1 MPRRW
6 GAVPVVLLVTVLT
19 TGCHFSHV
27 NPDQTV
33 VISGR
38 ALTATGQPL
47 SNVEVHLYKEP
58 DAGEVI
64 IGSVLAIG
72 SLGSI
77 CLLPDAPAICSQG
90 HTSTTD
96 SGGRYTFSIKGA
108 DTQGLIGDAST
119 LEVVFADPHG
129 GARAATTTLRFT
141 VDQTKVRL
149 PAARLWRAGLRVT
162 DSTGGQPTFALS
174 YRRLP
179 TVDGT
184 SVTYG
189 AEFSNTTDGSTMW
202 TQQVPAARARVDARI
217 MEDQTTDAAIGAQAK
232 LHGIDTSYLSA
243 RVPAPALA
251 GPPPSRNQPC
261 AAVTGTKRLRTF
273 PQPGCAATDGDLTSP
288 ARLTAPRART
298 VTGTVIDLGRARPV
312 SLVVARG
319 LSGPVVI
326 ELSTNG
332 RAYRRV
338 ATSSESTLAVHLPS
352 RPVARFV
359 RVRSAGGLS
368 ESLLTEVSVW

>member
-1 MPRRW
+1 MRRW
-6 GAVPVVLLVTVLT
+6 GLVGIAALLAPFV

-47 SNVEVHLYKEP
+47 SDVDVRLYKEP

-77 CLLPDAPAICSQG
+77 CLLPSAPAICSQG
-90 HTSTTD
+90 HTATTD
-96 SGGRYTFSIKGA
+96 AHGRYQFTIKGS

-141 VDQTKVRL
+141 VGQTKLRL
-149 PAARLWRAGLRVT
+149 PAARLWRAGLHVT
-162 DSTGGQPTFALS
+162 GSTQGQPTFALS

-179 TVDGT
+179 PAYGT
-184 SVTYG
+184 GVMYG
-189 AEFSNTTDGSTMW
+189 AEFSNPTNGSTVW
-202 TQQVPAARARVDARI
+202 TQPATPTGAQVDARI
-217 MEDQTTDAAIGAQAK
+217 MEDQDTDAAIAARAT
-232 LHGIDTSYLSA
+232 LDGIDTSYLSA
-243 RVPAPALA
+243 RAPAAAVA
-251 GPPPSRNQPC
+251 GPAPSRNRPC
-261 AAVTGTKRLRTF
+261 AAVIGTNRPRSF
-273 PQPGCAATDGDLTSP
+273 PQSACAATDGDFTAA
-288 ARLTAPRART
+288 ARLSVPRAKT
-298 VTGTVIDLGRARPV
+298 VTGAVIDLGQARRV
-312 SLVVARG
+312 SLIVARG
-319 LSGPVVI
+319 LSGPVLV

-332 RAYRRV
+332 RDYRQVMR
-338 ATSSESTLAVHLPS
+338 SSESTVAVRLPS
-352 RPVARFV
+352 RPVARYV

-368 ESLLTEVSVW
+368 ESLLTEISVW